1 MFTAPPPRP
10 VTTPIV
16 LTIALKVLLLLHVPP
31 EGEPDKVTGEP
42 THTELLPEMVGDALT
57 VMVLYAKQPPVVY
70 VIFTIP
76 AEMPVITPEERTVAM
91 AVLLLLHVPPEK
103 DAESVR
109 VSPTHTGPSPEM
121 SGVVLIVIVL

>member
-16 LTIALKVLLLLHVPP
+16 LTMARKVLLLLHVPP
-31 EGEPDKVTGEP
+31 EGEPVNVTGEP
-42 THTELLPEMVGDALT
+42 IHTELLPVMVGDALT

-70 VIFTIP
+70 VIFTTP
-76 AEMPVITPEERTVAM
+76 DETPVTTPEESTEAM
-91 AVLLLLHVPPEK
+91 AVLLLLQVPPEV

-109 VSPTHTGPSPEM
+109 VSPTHTGPSPEICA
-121 SGVVLIVIVL
+121 VVLMVIVL